1 MHGER
6 LENTWIQ
13 NWQKF
18 WRNGRRKWIGRNA
31 KERETGR
38 NSAIDQNATG
48 VTRHTAAIPDRV
60 HQITEPII
68 PVDVVV
74 LDTGTAEEA
83 TEEVMAD
90 TEEVM
95 ADTEEVEVMVVEAEV
110 SEVVNDRDQN
120 KNVIYAAIQDI
131 FSNNV
136 QQKSN
141 HYDANIEL
149 NFTKNKMFCI

>member
-1 MHGER
+1 
-6 LENTWIQ
+6 
-13 NWQKF
+13 
-18 WRNGRRKWIGRNA
+18 
-31 KERETGR
+31 
-38 NSAIDQNATG
+38 

-74 LDTGTAEEA
+74 LDTGKAEEA

-110 SEVVNDRDQN
+110 SEVENDRDQN